1 MKACIALILAC
12 LVVSVSLISLPTLAQ
27 NTPSVGV
34 KQGDW
39 MEYNINITGTPPPV
53 HKGVVWMRIEILQ
66 VEGTAF
72 PVNLTLRF
80 ANGTVSSSIWRF
92 NFTEGNLGGWIIIPS
107 SLGPGDTFFD
117 NFSKTDK
124 NIAIQSQEQKTVL
137 GAIRTVTYAN
147 DTYRHKEWD
156 KNTGVFVGS
165 SEIFRNWSANV
176 NIVATNLWSPQI
188 LGLSQ
193 TVFYS
198 LVAGS
203 LTLAVL
209 AVSSVFVFARRS
221 RAKKDVKCV

>member
-1 MKACIALILAC
+1 
-12 LVVSVSLISLPTLAQ
+12 
-27 NTPSVGV
+27 
-34 KQGDW
+34 
-39 MEYNINITGTPPPV
+39 MEYSVYITGTPPAV
-53 HKGVVWMRIEILQ
+53 HKGVVWMRIEVLQ

-72 PVNLTLRF
+72 PANLTLRF
-80 ANGTVSSSIWRF
+80 ANGTVSSSIWSF
-92 NFTEGNLGGWIIIPS
+92 NFTDGNLGGWIIIPS
-107 SLGPGDTFFD
+107 SLGTGDTFFD
-117 NFSKTDK
+117 NFSKTSK
-124 NIAIQSQEQKTVL
+124 NITIQSQEQKTVL
-137 GAIRTVTYAN
+137 GAPRTVNYAN

-198 LVAGS
+198 LVAES

-209 AVSSVFVFARRS
+209 AVVSVFVVARRS
-221 RAKKDVKCV
+221 RVKMGVKFV